1 MTSVLVIG
9 LLVGLAIGLP
19 ISIVMGV
26 VSLVSFLVEGTL
38 PLAVLPQRLFA
49 GVNSFPIMAIPFFI
63 LAADLMSG
71 GFLTDS
77 LIRLSNDLVGHI
89 TGGLGHVNV
98 LVSMFFA
105 GISGSALADA
115 AGPGAV
121 EMTMMRNAG
130 YDPYYSGALSAATS
144 VIAPIIPPSIIMV
157 MYALSEGRT
166 TVTGLFLAGIVPG
179 VLLGAALMAANHVI
193 SVRHNYQFA
202 SKRASLGTVARS
214 FLAAL
219 PALMMP
225 LIILGGIL
233 GGIFT
238 PTEASSVAVAYGLV
252 LGLATRNLKLKD
264 VPKIFLRS
272 ALMTSSVLLLVSMGS
287 AFSWALTFAQ
297 VPQRAAQWMLQLS
310 NSRIGILA
318 LIAIVSTVSGMF
330 IDTLPAVII
339 LTPVLGPVAAKVGI
353 PPLQAAMVIV
363 LCLAVGMLTPPV
375 APLLF
380 VVSTVGRLK
389 LERLAVATIPL
400 ILVELAVVVLVILI
414 PDLSVAL
421 PRMLGYLR

>member
-1 MTSVLVIG
+1 MGIALVVAF
-9 LLVGLAIGLP
+9 LLGLAIGFP
-19 ISIVMGV
+19 
-26 VSLVSFLVEGTL
+26 VSLSMGGSGLLALLVDGKLSLLT
-38 PLAVLPQRLFA
+38 VPQRFFN
-49 GVNSFPIMAIPFFI
+49 GINSFPLMAVPFFI
-63 LAADLMSG
+63 LAADLMSASG
-71 GFLTDS
+71 ITLS
-77 LIRLSNDLVGHI
+77 LLRFTTSVVGHI
-89 TGGLGHVNV
+89 RGGLGHVNI
-98 LVSMFFA
+98 LTLMLFA

-115 AGPGAV
+115 AGPGALI
-121 EMTMMRNAG
+121 MRMMKRAG
-130 YDPYYSGALSAATS
+130 YDEYYSAALTASTA
-144 VIAPIIPPSIIMV
+144 IMGPIIPPSIIMV
-157 MYALSEGRT
+157 MYALSEGRA

-179 VLLGAALMAANHVI
+179 VMLGAALMAANHVI

-202 SKRASLGTVARS
+202 SKRASLRTMARS
-214 FLAAL
+214 FIAAL